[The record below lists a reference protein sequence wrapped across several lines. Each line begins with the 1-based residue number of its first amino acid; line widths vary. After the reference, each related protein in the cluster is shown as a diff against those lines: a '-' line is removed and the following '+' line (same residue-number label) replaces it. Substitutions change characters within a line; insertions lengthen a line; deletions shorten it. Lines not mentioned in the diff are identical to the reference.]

1 MFKGVKGF
9 CQNNNT
15 IIYTSYGKNEN
26 IKEFLNY
33 FDLNKYKNL
42 ELFYAQSDKEI
53 LEYLN
58 KN

>member
-26 IKEFLNY
+26 INKFLLLKF
-33 FDLNKYKNL
+33 FDFANI
-42 ELFYAQSDKEI
+42 FIQFICPDI
-53 LEYLN
+53 RII
-58 KN
+58 